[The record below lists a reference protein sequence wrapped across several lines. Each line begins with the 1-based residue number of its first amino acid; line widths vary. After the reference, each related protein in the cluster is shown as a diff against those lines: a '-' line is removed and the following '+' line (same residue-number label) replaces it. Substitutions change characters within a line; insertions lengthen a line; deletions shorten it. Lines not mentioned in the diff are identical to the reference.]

1 MPRTT
6 AFGRYWR
13 GDGPLWRVYWLY
25 GVAASGGAKL
35 LVALA
40 AVLGWLTPPVLAGT
54 VAAAAVYAQWLLVS
68 VWRCAPNVRT
78 NALGVS
84 RGAWGVLA
92 RLLTLAWTIAA
103 IAIAANLLRAAAVG
117 RTAVGSFSFF

>member
-1 MPRTT
+1 MPRAI

-25 GVAASGGAKL
+25 GVAVSGGAQV

-40 AVLGWLTPPVLAGT
+40 ALLGWLTPPVLAGT
-54 VAAAAVYAQWLLVS
+54 VAAAAVYAQWLFVS

-78 NALGVS
+78 DALGIS

-92 RLLTLAWTIAA
+92 RLFTLAWTVGA
-103 IAIAANLLRAAAVG
+103 IAIAANLLRAAATG
-117 RTAVGSFSFF
+117 QAAERSFPFV